1 MNIRKKPQIEKR
13 EANSALQLVRRD
25 FWSITGEEH
34 LNFMAEVSFIRNQ
47 SIDLQS
53 KSMEWFLYD
62 RDLRHERINALL
74 LVCIHRDIFLGYDKI
89 IDIYA
94 SKYPRR
100 MLLTN
105 PLSEN

>member
-1 MNIRKKPQIEKR
+1 M
-13 EANSALQLVRRD
+13 D
-25 FWSITGEEH
+25 EEH
-34 LNFMAEVSFIRNQ
+34 LNFFMTEVPFLRNQ

-53 KSMEWFLYD
+53 KSMNWFLYD

-74 LVCIHRDIFLGYDKI
+74 LVCIHRDIFVDYDKTA
-89 IDIYA
+89 DICA

-100 MLLTN
+100 MLLIN